1 MTRIDRQDL
10 RHGSTW
16 ICALAFAALITSM
29 QAESAW
35 AQAYKQLKPAVAP
48 AAAPALR
55 GKATNVL
62 RDAAPPAAAALK
74 TLDEYFIGW
83 YFPMMTQYSNP
94 AQLGALAKLRKEL
107 FVQYINIAKT
117 PPARD
122 HVVGLALKACRSI
135 ASGGYHPAV
144 RYNAAL
150 ILGQLD
156 LSATGG
162 EGGRPQ
168 PSPDATQALIK
179 LLTDEK
185 IGEVAVPSSA
195 KIAALVGLER
205 HTRIGVNPQ
214 LAETITAAVMPVA
227 TRKEPPADIPAD
239 VNAWMRRMAAQVLAN
254 QFAAGFTAPVHE
266 AFVTL
271 IGSDEL
277 NLDDRSAV
285 ANMLLPGMYAN
296 VQGVDAGQAA
306 DALGRLAKAILNEES
321 TKAEEYQEAL
331 LNDPTMAGGFGGG
344 FDGGRGGFGGGRGG
358 YGGGRGGFDGGRGGF
373 DGGMGMGAP
382 QGPQGPHFEKRRTL
396 DRIAG
401 LVAGLNAISGAGS
414 GDVQKRVTDLLTPIR
429 EAAEKMADDKV
440 AELAVAESVVELAN
454 EVNDIIAG
462 WTAGA
467 EPAAEGGDEAEEGE
481 FGEGQ

>member
-1 MTRIDRQDL
+1 MAQNYPHI
-10 RHGSTW
+10 
-16 ICALAFAALITSM
+16 LAHRSLVIRVVAMAALVASVHAPLCARG
-29 QAESAW
+29 QG
-35 AQAYKQLKPAVAP
+35 YKQLSPTV
-48 AAAPALR
+48 AAAAASALR
-55 GKATNVL
+55 GKATTVL
-62 RDAAPPAAAALK
+62 RNATAPTPADLK
-74 TLDEYFIGW
+74 TLDEYFIGY
-83 YFPMMTQYSNP
+83 YFPAMTRYDA
-94 AQLGALAKLRKEL
+94 AQLGGLAKLRKEL
-107 FVQYINIAKT
+107 FVQYINIAKH
-117 PPARD
+117 PASRD
-122 HVVGLALKACRSI
+122 HVLGLALKACRSI
-135 ASGGYHPAV
+135 AFGGYHPAV

-185 IGEVAVPSSA
+185 INEVAVPSSA

-214 LAETITAAVMPVA
+214 LAEAITTAVMPIA
-227 TRKEPPADIPAD
+227 TRKEPPAEISTD

-271 IGSDEL
+271 IGTDEL

-285 ANMLLPGMYAN
+285 ASMLLPGMYAN
-296 VQGVDAGQAA
+296 VQGVDAGQMA
-306 DALGRLAKAILNEES
+306 DALGRLAKTILNDER
-321 TKAEEYQEAL
+321 TKAEEYQEEIL
-331 LNDPTMAGGFGGG
+331 GDPNMGGGFGGGGG

-358 YGGGRGGFDGGRGGF
+358 FGGGFGGGRGGF
-373 DGGMGMGAP
+373 DGGMGMGVP
-382 QGPQGPHFEKRRTL
+382 TGPQGPHFEKRRTL

-401 LVAGLNAISGAGS
+401 LVAGLNALSGAGS
-414 GDVQKRVTDLLTPIR
+414 GDVQKRVTDLLSPIKG
-429 EAAEKMADDKV
+429 AAEKMAEERMGEV
-440 AELAVAESVVELAN
+440 AVAESVVELAN

-462 WTAGA
+462 WNADA
-467 EPAAEGGDEAEEGE
+467 EPAADEGDEAAEGE